1 MIELL
6 ISLLV
11 ASIVIMGIFSFIS
24 STQRSFNFVQA
35 NDGMNRSMQM
45 TNRNITDYIN
55 MAGFRNF
62 RRVFDGVL
70 MKKKDYKFPSGATA
84 YFGENSFLAADVPDS
99 SEKQV
104 HSIYLRYYGSSIDD
118 DQINSVTNNVSNQ
131 RMFDCDGDPL
141 ARNQLAV
148 VHLFIETDKSGNK
161 LGLRC
166 EQIVDKETDTGS
178 HSQDSKSVLISPDIQ
193 YMMFSF
199 REDGNPEFLLPNEML
214 DGKEANDPAVL
225 RRYSNVNGIKFG
237 FITKQSTH
245 QKLNSLQV
253 GNLVYHVLGD
263 VDGDDDKVTIPQT
276 EQDAHDL
283 YNLISGVI
291 YTKNR
296 YVEESN

>member
-45 TNRNITDYIN
+45 TNRNITDYT
-55 MAGFRNF
+55 
-62 RRVFDGVL
+62 
-70 MKKKDYKFPSGATA
+70 FPRGATA

-141 ARNQLAV
+141 DRNQLAV
-148 VHLFIETDKSGNK
+148 VHLFI
-161 LGLRC
+161 
-166 EQIVDKETDTGS
+166 
-178 HSQDSKSVLISPDIQ
+178 
-193 YMMFSF
+193 
-199 REDGNPEFLLPNEML
+199 
-214 DGKEANDPAVL
+214 
-225 RRYSNVNGIKFG
+225 
-237 FITKQSTH
+237 
-245 QKLNSLQV
+245 
-253 GNLVYHVLGD
+253 
-263 VDGDDDKVTIPQT
+263 
-276 EQDAHDL
+276 
-283 YNLISGVI
+283 
-291 YTKNR
+291 
-296 YVEESN
+296 